1 MADQHPLNL
10 PEPSEWKY
18 HLFGSRPDN
27 PGIVYLPTKGNVPNR
42 SMKFFLFY
50 DYDYCENGGVGFES
64 FDTKQEA
71 LQFINDR
78 LKTTD
83 EFVPLSAWK
92 LIKGQQLNLEV
103 VERITE
109 VK

>member
-1 MADQHPLNL
+1 
-10 PEPSEWKY
+10 
-18 HLFGSRPDN
+18 
-27 PGIVYLPTKGNVPNR
+27 
-42 SMKFFLFY
+42 MKFFVFY
-50 DYDYCENGGVGFES
+50 NSDYYGWLKS

-78 LKTTD
+78 WKTTD
-83 EFVPLSAWK
+83 ESVPLSAWR
-92 LIKGQQLNLEV
+92 LIKGQQLDLEV

>member
-1 MADQHPLNL
+1 LIHTTA
-10 PEPSEWKY
+10 
-18 HLFGSRPDN
+18 RPQRRAN
-27 PGIVYLPTKGNVPNR
+27 VYLHTIQ

-50 DYDYCENGGVGFES
+50 DYDYYENGGVGFES

-83 EFVPLSAWK
+83 ESVPLSAWK
-92 LIKGQQLNLEV
+92 LIKGQQLDLEV

>member
-1 MADQHPLNL
+1 
-10 PEPSEWKY
+10 
-18 HLFGSRPDN
+18 
-27 PGIVYLPTKGNVPNR
+27 
-42 SMKFFLFY
+42 MKFFVFY
-50 DYDYCENGGVGFES
+50 DYGYHFGFKS

-78 LKTTD
+78 STTKG
-83 EFVPLSAWK
+83 EVVPLSAWR
-92 LIKGQQLNLEV
+92 LIKGQQLELEV

>member
-1 MADQHPLNL
+1 MIHTSARRQRRAN
-10 PEPSEWKY
+10 
-18 HLFGSRPDN
+18 
-27 PGIVYLPTKGNVPNR
+27 VYLHTIQ

-50 DYDYCENGGVGFES
+50 DYDYHENGGVGFES

-83 EFVPLSAWK
+83 ESVPLSAWK
-92 LIKGQQLNLEV
+92 LIRGQQLDLEV

>member
-1 MADQHPLNL
+1 MKVKSILITLFILLAVSPAQADAATFSL
-10 PEPSEWKY
+10 Y
-18 HLFGSRPDN
+18 RPH
-27 PGIVYLPTKGNVPNR
+27 IVTSTGLTLYNT
-42 SMKFFLFY
+42 
-50 DYDYCENGGVGFES
+50 NGWTAFREAS

-83 EFVPLSAWK
+83 ESVPLSAWK
-92 LIKGQQLNLEV
+92 LIQGQQLDLEV

>member
-1 MADQHPLNL
+1 
-10 PEPSEWKY
+10 
-18 HLFGSRPDN
+18 
-27 PGIVYLPTKGNVPNR
+27 
-42 SMKFFLFY
+42 MKFFLFY
-50 DYDYCENGGVGFES
+50 HYDYYENGGVGFES

-78 LKTTD
+78 LKTTN
-83 EFVPLSAWK
+83 ESVPLSAWK
-92 LIKGQQLNLEV
+92 LIKGQQLDLEV

>member
-1 MADQHPLNL
+1 MN
-10 PEPSEWKY
+10 
-18 HLFGSRPDN
+18 
-27 PGIVYLPTKGNVPNR
+27 
-42 SMKFFLFY
+42 FFLFY
-50 DYDYCENGGVGFES
+50 DYGHWENGEVGFES

-78 LKTTD
+78 LKATN
-83 EFVPLSAWK
+83 ESVPLSAWK
-92 LIKGQQLNLEV
+92 LIKGQQLDLEV